1 MAQLLKLQDYISR
14 YEQDLNK
21 YLNQFIRVKQRRW
34 DEYKEKLAH
43 NNLHGEQFKK
53 IRLKFLDELYL
64 HQLRWASST
73 IAEKS
78 QLAARYEHDS
88 ILKLLLQTLPDTH
101 LVFYDPI
108 FKIENASVEMEAIIV
123 TPTMV
128 YCLAFLKGKE
138 DDIYLANKE
147 RFWKVIRGEQEL
159 KVVSPFLSLKRS
171 ENVIRKLTANA
182 NIALPIKKIILAP
195 DGYVDHF
202 QEFLSIECH
211 DKRSIREWQKKTAGD
226 PSPIKSKQVK
236 IARILLE
243 NSMTESYLR
252 DEEERYFDS
261 LNRQFPGE

>member
-43 NNLHGEQFKK
+43 NDLHGEQLKK
-53 IRLKFLDELYL
+53 VRQAFLDELYL
-64 HQLRWASST
+64 HQLQWASST

-78 QLAARYEHDS
+78 QLAARYEHDNV
-88 ILKLLLQTLPDTH
+88 LKLLLQTLPDTY
-101 LVFYDPI
+101 LVFYDPV

-123 TPTMV
+123 TPTIV
-128 YCLAFLKGKE
+128 YCLAILKGKE

-171 ENVIRKLTANA
+171 ENVTRKLTENA
-182 NIALPIKKIILAP
+182 NALPIKKIILAP
-195 DGYVDHF
+195 GCYVDHF
-202 QEFLSIECH
+202 QEFLTVECY
-211 DKRSIREWQKKTAGD
+211 DKRSIKEWQKKAAGD
-226 PSPIKSKQVK
+226 PSPIKFKQLK
-236 IARILLE
+236 IARTLLG
-243 NSMTESYLR
+243 NSMTESYFR
-252 DEEERYFDS
+252 DEEDRYFDR